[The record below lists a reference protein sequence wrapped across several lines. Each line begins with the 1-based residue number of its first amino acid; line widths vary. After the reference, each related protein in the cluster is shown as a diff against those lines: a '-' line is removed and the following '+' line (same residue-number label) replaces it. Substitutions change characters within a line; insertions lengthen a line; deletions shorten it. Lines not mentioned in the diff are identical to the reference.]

1 MRGFAF
7 VDRVARAN
15 VVHSM
20 QTLRRISPL
29 LAKMEAEGKI
39 TIVGGLYDLNTEAV
53 TFLP

>member
-7 VDRVARAN
+7 ADRVARAN

-39 TIVGGLYDLNTEAV
+39 TIVGGLYDLDTMAV